1 MKIIVFNY
9 SGLSV
14 SNAGLH
20 RSFVSLFFGIL
31 LWVFSAHLVY
41 AQSNSFLNYQFLVRS
56 SSGLPLSG
64 QAVAVRVEIN
74 RGNSPGITVFRE
86 DHIDTTSR
94 DGVVSIKVGAGNLHS
109 GMDSLRNIAWE
120 TGPYFMRLLLDTA
133 RTGTFTLMGS
143 SELLSAPYA
152 LNADTCTLMPGSVF
166 GEIRYWTGSAWAGLA
181 PGSENSVLYY
191 CNGLPIW
198 NPITLTTTAAS
209 SILATS
215 FATGGNVTVVCSA
228 SVTERG
234 VCISRAPRPAIT
246 NTKVISGSGSG
257 VFSVSVTGLTAG
269 LTYYARAY
277 AISPIGVFY
286 GPEIIV
292 TTPAPARV
300 LTANPDSVSG
310 TFIRITGIVAHSGG
324 QSVTARGICYGTS
337 PSPTITGTRS
347 SNGTGTGS
355 FSASLTGLTANTI
368 YYLRAY
374 ATTAQGTVYGLE
386 KIVKTVPVFV
396 AGATYMGGKIAYVLR
411 PGDVGYDPYV
421 PHGIIAAI
429 DDIST
434 TGGTIQSDA
443 YDINYFTFN
452 YSPRRR
458 WNSWVENVEQTDTLL
473 GQSNSV
479 SILQTN
485 NTTSAYSCS
494 SYMTAD
500 SVVGWFMPNVAD
512 LDKLYENRTAIG
524 GFAAANYWAANRDP
538 ANRWGNWRAK
548 SFVNGSWSLQPAS
561 TTNRMRCIRYF

>member
-1 MKIIVFNY
+1 MQIYTFKSCCMAIRSFGRPR
-9 SGLSV
+9 GLVDLFLSLLLWFV
-14 SNAGLH
+14 STHLLTAQSAGL
-20 RSFVSLFFGIL
+20 F
-31 LWVFSAHLVY
+31 
-41 AQSNSFLNYQFLVRS
+41 NYQFVLRS
-56 SSGLPLSG
+56 GSGLPLSG
-64 QAVAVRVEIN
+64 QALAVRVEIN
-74 RGNSPGITVFRE
+74 RGNSPGVTVFRE
-86 DHIDTTSR
+86 DHMDTTAL
-94 DGVVSIKVGAGNLHS
+94 DGVGSVRVGSGVLHS

-120 TGPYFMRLLLDTA
+120 TGPYFLRVLIDTA
-133 RTGTFTLMGS
+133 RTGAFTLMSS
-143 SELLSAPYA
+143 SELLSVPYA
-152 LNADTCTLMPGSVF
+152 LHADTCTLLPGTVM
-166 GEIRYWTGSAWAGLA
+166 GEIRYWTGSAWTGLA
-181 PGSENSVLYY
+181 PSTDNAFLYY
-191 CNGLPIW
+191 CNGLPVW

-209 SILATS
+209 SIVATS
-215 FATGGNVTVVCSA
+215 FATGGVVSVVCSA
-228 SVTERG
+228 TVTERG
-234 VCISRAPRPAIT
+234 VCISRAPRPAVT
-246 NTKVISGSGSG
+246 NTKFISGAGSG
-257 VFSVSVTGLTAG
+257 TFSVSVTGLTAG

-277 AISPIGVFY
+277 AVSPLGVFY

-292 TTPAPARV
+292 TTPASARV

-310 TFIRITGIVAHSGG
+310 TLIRITGIVAHSGG

-374 ATTAQGTVYGLE
+374 ATTTQGTVYGLE
-386 KIVKTVPVFV
+386 KIVKTVPAFI
-396 AGATYMGGKIAYVLR
+396 AGATYMGGKIAYVLQ
-411 PGDVGYDPYV
+411 PGDAGYDPYV
-421 PHGIIAAI
+421 PHGIIAASA
-429 DDIST
+429 DIST
-434 TGGTIQSDA
+434 TGGTIESDA
-443 YDINYFTFN
+443 YDINFFTFN
-452 YSPRRR
+452 WSPRRR

-485 NTTSAYSCS
+485 NTTSTYSCS

-500 SVVGWFMPNVAD
+500 SVVGWFLPNVAD

-524 GFAAANYWAANRDP
+524 GFAAVNYWAANRDP